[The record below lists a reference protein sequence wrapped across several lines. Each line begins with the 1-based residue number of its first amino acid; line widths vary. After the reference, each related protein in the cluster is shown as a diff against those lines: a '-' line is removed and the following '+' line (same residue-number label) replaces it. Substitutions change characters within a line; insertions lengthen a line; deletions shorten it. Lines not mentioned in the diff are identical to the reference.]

1 MGRLLTT
8 SYAPALRR
16 QPLAPLAAATLAGL
30 LVAAPVPAQNDV
42 SSTAAQMEA
51 ARQRRELSRQQQELG
66 EAQRQITGAQIAAD
80 QAELRRQSSGAL
92 DAAGAGVVTSP
103 GPAPLPSPLLAA
115 PRETGPASVLQQWR
129 RAAAP
134 RRERY
139 PDFDAVALAPDVP
152 VSLDMVRLMAYS
164 PYAADIAYYLGKHRD
179 EAERIAAM
187 GFLDAAAA
195 IQRIERK
202 VAAPEPSRQPRNS
215 LLL

>member
-1 MGRLLTT
+1 MARNLRAPCARSQRRL
-8 SYAPALRR
+8 PR
-16 QPLAPLAAATLAGL
+16 APLAAALAAL
-30 LVAAPVPAQNDV
+30 LSAAPLPAQNDV
-42 SSTAAQMEA
+42 SSTAAQLEA
-51 ARQRRELSRQQQELG
+51 ARQRRELSRQQQEIN
-66 EAQRQITGAQIAAD
+66 ETQRQLTGAQIAAD

-92 DAAGAGVVTSP
+92 DGTGAGGLIAP

-115 PRETGPASVLQQWR
+115 PRDGAPASVLQQWR

-139 PDFDAVALAPDVP
+139 PDFDAVALAPEVP
-152 VSLDMVRLMAYS
+152 ISLDMVRLMAYS